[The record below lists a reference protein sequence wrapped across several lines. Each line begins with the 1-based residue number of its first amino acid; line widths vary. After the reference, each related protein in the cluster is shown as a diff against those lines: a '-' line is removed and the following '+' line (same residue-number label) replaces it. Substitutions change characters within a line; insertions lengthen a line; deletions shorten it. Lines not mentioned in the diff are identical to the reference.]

1 MAKAKDF
8 FSLIKFSHTVF
19 ALPFAIIG
27 FLLGIKDST
36 HSTNEIILLLL
47 KVLVCMITAR
57 TAAMAFNR
65 YIDRQF
71 DALNPRTAV
80 REIPAQIISPNQA
93 LLLVILSSA
102 IFIITTFSI
111 NNLCF
116 YLSPIALFI
125 TLGYSYTKRFTALCH
140 LILGVGLSLA
150 PVGAYLA
157 VTNHFDVVPV
167 LFGVLVIFWVS
178 GFDMLYALQDEEFDK
193 ANNLFSI
200 PVLIGRKKTL
210 WLSFLFHLVSITCV
224 VSCGLLAHFGL
235 FYWIGV
241 LCFSSLLMYQ
251 HVILKPTDISRIN
264 LAFATLNGI
273 SSIIFASLF
282 LIDFFFNI
290 HF

>member
-1 MAKAKDF
+1 M
-8 FSLIKFSHTVF
+8 
-19 ALPFAIIG
+19 
-27 FLLGIKDST
+27 
-36 HSTNEIILLLL
+36 
-47 KVLVCMITAR
+47 
-57 TAAMAFNR
+57 
-65 YIDRQF
+65 
-71 DALNPRTAV
+71 
-80 REIPAQIISPNQA
+80 
-93 LLLVILSSA
+93 
-102 IFIITTFSI
+102 
-111 NNLCF
+111 CF

-178 GFDMLYALQDEEFDK
+178 GFDMLYALQDEDFDK

-200 PVLIGRKKTL
+200 PVFIGRKKTL
-210 WLSFLFHLVSITCV
+210 WLSVLFHLVSIACV

-235 FYWIGV
+235 FYWVGV